1 MSLKS
6 AVNKEKEQEKVE
18 PKLLKIFHIKVP
30 IKKELMKGV
39 VLGLGS
45 KPAIGTFLSFVG
57 YRHVAIELLQTLS
70 HSTRA
75 YLIKEDGLR
84 GFVQRM
90 DFVKIL
96 KDAEKNGKLEEVK
109 KLQVIDFNEI
119 EKGIAG
125 L

>member
-1 MSLKS
+1 M
-6 AVNKEKEQEKVE
+6 
-18 PKLLKIFHIKVP
+18 
-30 IKKELMKGV
+30 
-39 VLGLGS
+39 VLNLGS
-45 KPAIGTFLSFVG
+45 KLAIGTFFSFVG
-57 YRHVAIELLQTLS
+57 YRHVAIELLQTLI

-84 GFVQRM
+84 GFVERM
-90 DFVKIL
+90 DFLKIL

-125 L
+125 LETVE